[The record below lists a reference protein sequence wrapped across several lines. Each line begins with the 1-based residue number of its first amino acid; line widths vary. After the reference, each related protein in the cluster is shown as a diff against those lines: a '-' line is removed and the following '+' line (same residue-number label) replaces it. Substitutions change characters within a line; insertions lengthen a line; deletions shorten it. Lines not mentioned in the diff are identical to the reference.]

1 MFDSVR
7 ANDGAMDPDLSLHRI
22 LEGITIPNGATWSPD
37 DRTMYFADSTTQN
50 IYAFDFDPA
59 GGSMSNKRV
68 FFSTA
73 DMGEDAVL
81 DGHCINEEGYMGQ
94 QFMAKTRW

>member
-1 MFDSVR
+1 
-7 ANDGAMDPDLSLHRI
+7 
-22 LEGITIPNGATWSPD
+22 
-37 DRTMYFADSTTQN
+37 
-50 IYAFDFDPA
+50 
-59 GGSMSNKRV
+59 MSSKRV

-81 DGHCINEEGYMGQ
+81 DGHCINEGYMGQ

>member
-1 MFDSVR
+1 
-7 ANDGAMDPDLSLHRI
+7 MDPDLSLHRI
-22 LEGITIPNGATWSPD
+22 LEGITIPNGTTWSPD
-37 DRTMYFADSTTQN
+37 DRTMYFAYSTTHN
-50 IYAFDFDPA
+50 IYAFDFDSA